1 MKVKRMIRL
10 SRVLLLLLMAGM
22 PKVTAAQE
30 QPEPI
35 ALIRA
40 AVEREKVNDKKAREY
55 MYVEREV
62 NRKKRGDGFKTE
74 IETSEVF
81 YLYGDRIKRRIAK
94 DDKPLSESEAK
105 KEEERIAKL
114 VEKHKNASE
123 SDRKKKEEQAHKE
136 EEDDQK
142 VFDEVAH
149 AFDFKMEGVDSLG
162 GRDAWVIQC
171 EPRKDYRPK
180 TKEAKILQKVRFKV
194 WIDKEE
200 TQWAKVEADVIDGIG
215 FGLFLAKLERGAHFQ
230 IQAMRVNEEV
240 WLPTHVALTADAR
253 VLF

>member
-1 MKVKRMIRL
+1 MNHVTIKRTIRL
-10 SRVLLLLLMAGM
+10 SCISLLVLAVLAM
-22 PKVTAAQE
+22 PTVTAAQE
-30 QPEPI
+30 QPEPM

-55 MYVEREV
+55 MYVQREV
-62 NRKKRGDGFKTE
+62 NKKKQGDGFKTE

-81 YLYGDRIKRRIAK
+81 FLYGDRIKRRIAK

-105 KEEERIAKL
+105 EEEERIAKL

-123 SDRKKKEEQAHKE
+123 SDRHKQEEKARKE
-136 EEDDQK
+136 EEDDRK
-142 VFDEVAH
+142 VLDEVAQ
-149 AFDFKMEGVDSLG
+149 AFDFRMQGVDNLG

-171 EPRKDYRPK
+171 EPRKDYHPK

-200 TQWAKVEADVIDGIG
+200 SQWAKVE
-215 FGLFLAKLERGAHFQ
+215 
-230 IQAMRVNEEV
+230 
-240 WLPTHVALTADAR
+240 
-253 VLF
+253 